1 MRSRSR
7 YQRRARGR
15 IMATINIVPYVDVML
30 VLLVIFMVTTPLL
43 TQGVKID
50 LPKAT
55 SQAISDQQ
63 KALVVSINKQGQLYY
78 NQSIIKNK
86 PLPMASLIMQLK
98 DQNHQQTLLIR
109 ADQSI
114 AYGKVVS
121 LMAQLQQSGWHKLG
135 LLSDAQKTTV

>member
-1 MRSRSR
+1 
-7 YQRRARGR
+7 
-15 IMATINIVPYVDVML
+15 MATINIVPYVDVML

-78 NQSIIKNK
+78 NQSIVKNK

>member
-1 MRSRSR
+1 
-7 YQRRARGR
+7 
-15 IMATINIVPYVDVML
+15 MATINIVPYVDVML

>member
-1 MRSRSR
+1 
-7 YQRRARGR
+7 
-15 IMATINIVPYVDVML
+15 MATINIVPYVDVML

-86 PLPMASLIMQLK
+86 PLSMASLIMQLK

-121 LMAQLQQSGWHKLG
+121 LMAQLQQAGWHKLG